1 MVSYYNLQEVVKE
14 DTNFQKINFDIT
26 TKSVPESR
34 LFFFPTH
41 LVSEATMQRLFSP
54 VPKSPP
60 AHATFIVVTP
70 GNNEDEDGGT
80 RRHTRIYIWCPIK
93 VLLSN
98 HNSTP
103 LLQVLNGARRS
114 NTSDLLHCTRD
125 KVSFRVWS
133 SSSFWDFNNG
143 MPEQVSKMVRKRYKL
158 RLLGVYVT
166 FTFNTE
172 V

>member
-1 MVSYYNLQEVVKE
+1 
-14 DTNFQKINFDIT
+14 
-26 TKSVPESR
+26 
-34 LFFFPTH
+34 
-41 LVSEATMQRLFSP
+41 MQRLFSP

-114 NTSDLLHCTRD
+114 NTSDLLHCTETR
-125 KVSFRVWS
+125 FRSEFGCLRRFGILTMACQNKCQRWFESGISCAFQVCMS
-133 SSSFWDFNNG
+133 HSHSIRKFEKTEELFKFNIRHSLFTKLFYVFNLI
-143 MPEQVSKMVRKRYKL
+143 YKAIL
-158 RLLGVYVT
+158 
-166 FTFNTE
+166 
-172 V
+172 

>member
-1 MVSYYNLQEVVKE
+1 MLQEVVKE
-14 DTNFQKINFDIT
+14 DTNFQKINFDTT
-26 TKSVPESR
+26 TKLVPESQ
-34 LFFFPTH
+34 LFFFLPTH

-114 NTSDLLHCTRD
+114 NTSDLLHCTETR
-125 KVSFRVWS
+125 FRSV
-133 SSSFWDFNNG
+133 FG
-143 MPEQVSKMVRKRYKL
+143 RL
-158 RLLGVYVT
+158 RRFGILTMACQNKCQRWFESGISCA
-166 FTFNTE
+166 F
-172 V
+172 